1 MSNRNLV
8 LFGILKTKK
17 EVYKL
22 TKERI
27 SIGRNRTSQIVI
39 SNNTVSKDHAIIE
52 FDSDNNA
59 VIKDLNSSNGT
70 YVNGQRL
77 KFMPMRLKTGDKI
90 TFGKYDI
97 EYTFEAFNINGE
109 SKTEPD
115 MNNQYIING
124 NSFNNINN
132 SLNNINNNLNNNL
145 TSNENNKIIYD
156 KKINLVNENEI
167 SFARM
172 NHFQNNNTYNNF
184 NENNNTN
191 MNNNNNI
198 KNDENLNNNT
208 NNLEKSLQ
216 NKIEDLEKKNIDTE
230 NEKENLAKKNAEL
243 NEDLNKKINELKKM
257 TNLFDELNEEYS
269 KLNSKHNALM
279 VYASD
284 IQKKLDLANIEIS
297 QIKKKAYDNEEID
310 KIINEKENIIS
321 ILQNEVN
328 YYKKLCGKK
337 INLNYNTFPM
347 SDFNNNN
354 ININQKL
361 DSLIDK
367 YITENKKLKNQN
379 ELYAKKIKQYQK
391 KDFENKLNKN
401 IDFSQFETQIN
412 YQIDNFNSIIKE
424 YNERLSES
432 LNKISEL
439 FEDSKKEEAA
449 KYLVEQINNY
459 MQENQRLIS
468 ENAKLNTQI
477 IEYQEQ
483 LNSYNNI
490 NLNMNKINNIKI
502 SEDNEDNVSDN
513 EIENLKNKIDELEN
527 IITKFKGGNNNN
539 LNEYGINNG
548 DNRIENINIR
558 EAFVNMLN
566 ELKEKDKVI
575 NELQNKL
582 KDNIMNENNN
592 YDYINSKINTIEQ
605 NQNKSFHLIFKYTNI

>member
-115 MNNQYIING
+115 MNNQYMING

-172 NHFQNNNTYNNF
+172 NHFQNNNTYNTF

-379 ELYAKKIKQYQK
+379 ELYSKKIKQYQK

-539 LNEYGINNG
+539 LNEFGINNG

-605 NQNKSFHLIFKYTNI
+605 NQNK

>member
-27 SIGRNRTSQIVI
+27 SIGRNRASQIVI

-115 MNNQYIING
+115 MNNQ
-124 NSFNNINN
+124 
-132 SLNNINNNLNNNL
+132 NLNNNL

-172 NHFQNNNTYNNF
+172 NHFQNNNTYNTF

-379 ELYAKKIKQYQK
+379 ELYSKKIKQYQK

-539 LNEYGINNG
+539 LSEYGINNG

-605 NQNKSFHLIFKYTNI
+605 NQNK

>member
-115 MNNQYIING
+115 MNNQYMING

-172 NHFQNNNTYNNF
+172 NHFQNNNNYNTF

-198 KNDENLNNNT
+198 KKDENLNNNT

-354 ININQKL
+354 ITNNQKL

-605 NQNKSFHLIFKYTNI
+605 NQNK

>member
-115 MNNQYIING
+115 MNNQYMING

-172 NHFQNNNTYNNF
+172 NHFQNNNTYNTF

-198 KNDENLNNNT
+198 KNDENLKNNT

-459 MQENQRLIS
+459 MQENQSLIS

-605 NQNKSFHLIFKYTNI
+605 NQNK